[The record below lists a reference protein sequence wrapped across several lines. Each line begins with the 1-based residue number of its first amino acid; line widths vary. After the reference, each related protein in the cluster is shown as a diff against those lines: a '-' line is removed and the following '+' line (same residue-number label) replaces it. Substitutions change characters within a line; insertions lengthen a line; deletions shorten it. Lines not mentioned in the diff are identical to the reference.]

1 MISDKRFDEAEQIL
15 VVSVPMQLRKRGG
28 RRRIIVPE
36 QMQTSKTKRDYSEA
50 LALAITRAHHWKELL
65 DAGKFASISELAQA
79 IGLDIS
85 YAARLFRL
93 TFLAPDI
100 IEAILDG
107 REPDGLSM
115 RILAKP
121 ISLDWR
127 EQREELGFANP
138 VVSTAE
144 DR

>member
-1 MISDKRFDEAEQIL
+1 MISDRRFDEADQIL

-65 DAGKFASISELAQA
+65 DAGKFASISELAQV
-79 IGLDIS
+79 IGLDVS

-100 IEAILDG
+100 IEAILDD

-121 ISLDWR
+121 ISGDWR
-127 EQREELGFANP
+127 EQREELGFPYSAA
-138 VVSTAE
+138 SIAAG
-144 DR
+144 R

>member
-1 MISDKRFDEAEQIL
+1 MISDKRFDEADQIL

-36 QMQTSKTKRDYSEA
+36 QTQSSETKRDYSEA

-65 DAGKFASISELAQA
+65 DSGKFASISELAQA
-79 IGLDIS
+79 MGLDVS

-127 EQREELGFANP
+127 EQREELGFASSGCAGKTP
-138 VVSTAE
+138 
-144 DR
+144 

>member
-1 MISDKRFDEAEQIL
+1 MISDKRFDEADQIL
-15 VVSVPMQLRKRGG
+15 IVSVPMQLRKRGG

-36 QMQTSKTKRDYSEA
+36 QMQTSETKRDYSEA
-50 LALAITRAHHWKELL
+50 LALAIIRAHHWKELL
-65 DAGKFASISELAQA
+65 DSGKFASISELAQA
-79 IGLDIS
+79 IGLDVS

-107 REPDGLSM
+107 KEPDGLSM

-121 ISLDWR
+121 ISLHWR
-127 EQREELGFANP
+127 EQREELGFAFSDCSGTP
-138 VVSTAE
+138 
-144 DR
+144 

>member
-1 MISDKRFDEAEQIL
+1 MISDKRFDEADQIL
-15 VVSVPMQLRKRGG
+15 VVNVPMQLRKRGG

-36 QMQTSKTKRDYSEA
+36 QLQSSETKRDYSEA
-50 LALAITRAHHWKELL
+50 LALAIARAHHWKELL

-79 IGLDIS
+79 IGLDVS

-107 REPDGLSM
+107 
-115 RILAKP
+115 
-121 ISLDWR
+121 
-127 EQREELGFANP
+127 
-138 VVSTAE
+138 
-144 DR
+144 

>member
-1 MISDKRFDEAEQIL
+1 MISDERFDEADQIL
-15 VVSVPMQLRKRGG
+15 IVSVPMQLRKRGG
-28 RRRIIVPE
+28 RIIVPE
-36 QMQTSKTKRDYSEA
+36 QMQTSETKHDYSEA

-65 DAGKFASISELAQA
+65 DSGKFASISELAQA
-79 IGLDIS
+79 IGLDVS

-107 REPDGLSM
+107 KEPDGLSM

-121 ISLDWR
+121 ISLHWR
-127 EQREELGFANP
+127 EQREELGFAFSDCSGTP
-138 VVSTAE
+138 
-144 DR
+144 

>member
-1 MISDKRFDEAEQIL
+1 MEIGEQRQA
-15 VVSVPMQLRKRGG
+15 S
-28 RRRIIVPE
+28 E
-36 QMQTSKTKRDYSEA
+36 TKCDYSEA
-50 LALAITRAHHWKELL
+50 LALAITRAHRWKELV
-65 DAGKFASISELAQA
+65 DSGKFSSISEPAQA
-79 IGLDIS
+79 IGLDVS

-93 TFLAPDI
+93 TFLASDV

-127 EQREELGFANP
+127 QQREELGFASSAVP
-138 VVSTAE
+138 DKHPDTAQ
-144 DR
+144 RMAHGPATTPP

>member
-1 MISDKRFDEAEQIL
+1 MTADRRFDEDTQML
-15 VVSVPMQLRKRGG
+15 VVYIPMQLKKRGG

-36 QMQTSKTKRDYSEA
+36 QIQRAGASRDYSEA

-79 IGLDIS
+79 IGLDVS

-107 REPDGLSM
+107 KEPDGLSM